1 MPVCDKAYSC
11 LVTSLVRLEMSVT
24 VDETIKVLIG
34 GDSGVGKT
42 CMVNCCHSNEQPN
55 KGIEFKTKILDLD
68 GKKFKLQV
76 WDLPGQERYRAHL
89 RGNYYN
95 ANGFV
100 IMFDVT
106 NEESFDNVT
115 KWHRDFDE
123 ARKNAVKILVGNKCD
138 LFEKRMVDFVKAKR
152 FADELG
158 IPYLETSVNDEKG
171 FDEIMMTILMEKKK
185 KEEKEMKASEA
196 PRPRWNCQ
204 CWQQ

>member
-1 MPVCDKAYSC
+1 MIVA
-11 LVTSLVRLEMSVT
+11 
-24 VDETIKVLIG
+24 VDETIKLIVG

-76 WDLPGQERYRAHL
+76 WDLPGQERFRPLLIQYYRD
-89 RGNYYN
+89 

-123 ARKNAVKILVGNKCD
+123 ARKNAVMILVGNKCD

-158 IPYLETSVNDEKG
+158 IPYLETSVNDETC

-185 KEEKEMKASEA
+185 EEEMKASEA

>member
-1 MPVCDKAYSC
+1 M
-11 LVTSLVRLEMSVT
+11 SLK
-24 VDETIKVLIG
+24 VDETFKVILG

-42 CMVNCCHSNEQPN
+42 SIVNCCYSIEKP
-55 KGIEFKTKILDLD
+55 GISIEFSTRILDLD

-76 WDLPGQERYRAHL
+76 WDLPGRESIRALLRSHNVYR
-89 RGNYYN
+89 NV
-95 ANGFV
+95 NGFV

-115 KWHRDFDE
+115 KWLQDFDDE

-138 LFEKRMVDFVKAKR
+138 LSEKRMVDFVKAKR
-152 FADELG
+152 FSDELE
-158 IPYLETSVNDEKG
+158 IPYLETSVTGEKC
-171 FDEIMMTILMEKKK
+171 FDKIMMTILTEMKK
-185 KEEKEMKASEA
+185 KEEKEIKVSEA